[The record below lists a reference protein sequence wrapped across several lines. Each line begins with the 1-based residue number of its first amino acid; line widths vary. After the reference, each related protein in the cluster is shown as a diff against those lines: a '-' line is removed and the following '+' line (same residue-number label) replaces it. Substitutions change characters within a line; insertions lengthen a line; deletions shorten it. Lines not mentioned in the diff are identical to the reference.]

1 MKARLEQ
8 ERAAKGAGRR
18 GPLPDENSKKA
29 ERRQLHEA
37 RAQATEEGAAGR
49 GPLPDENS
57 KKAERRQLHEA
68 RAQATEEGAAGRGPL
83 PDENSKNAE
92 RRQLHEARAQATE
105 EGAAGRGPLPDENS
119 KEAQRRQLHEARA
132 QATEEGIGGRGPLPD
147 ENSKEAQRRQL
158 HEARAQATEEGAA
171 GRGPLPDENSKKAE
185 RRQLHEARAQ
195 ATEEGAGSRGPLPD
209 ENSKEA
215 QRRQLHEARAQAT
228 EEGIGGRGPLPVA
241 SEIQQQG
248 YPFPDEDTLA
258 PEQAQAQY
266 LAFARSWSRFGLS
279 RVCEKCQTLTPG
291 RHCKRA
297 KGTEQLLCRN
307 CRENR
312 TKVVL
317 PTPVPIPEALQRL
330 RTIEQHLLAM
340 ARISQVL
347 LDKLPSGGP
356 SAQWGRMYAVLMQ
369 EPFICGVLEGASLEE
384 DGTVLVEGVDG
395 ITASPA
401 RLEYLH
407 AALQALRR
415 HHRLYQ
421 QCPAVETALARMAA
435 ILANK
440 APAASATEPTDPPPA
455 AQADE
460 EEEVEVTY
468 LLSKQFQAPKADVH
482 DLRKARGS
490 ADLSDDLD
498 AKFFPHLF
506 PTGCGG
512 WQNDY
517 GGFAQYARR
526 RLLSADGR
534 FEGSTGYIMWLLE
547 MKTKKRLSGNINVRI
562 SNQRTPRSRSE
573 YENGS
578 RRVYAAL
585 RDIPGTQP
593 YLYAK
598 KGVAL
603 NMNSLAF
610 PASS

>member
-1 MKARLEQ
+1 MKARIEQ

-18 GPLPDENSKKA
+18 GPLPND
-29 ERRQLHEA
+29 
-37 RAQATEEGAAGR
+37 
-49 GPLPDENS
+49 
-57 KKAERRQLHEA
+57 
-68 RAQATEEGAAGRGPL
+68 
-83 PDENSKNAE
+83 
-92 RRQLHEARAQATE
+92 
-105 EGAAGRGPLPDENS
+105 NS

-132 QATEEGIGGRGPLPD
+132 
-147 ENSKEAQRRQL
+147 
-158 HEARAQATEEGAA
+158 H
-171 GRGPLPDENSKKAE
+171 
-185 RRQLHEARAQ
+185 
-195 ATEEGAGSRGPLPD
+195 ATEEGAGGRGPLSD

-279 RVCEKCQTLTPG
+279 RVCEKCQTLTPA

-297 KGTEQLLCRN
+297 KGTEQVLCRN

-330 RTIEQHLLAM
+330 QTIEQHLLAM

-407 AALQALRR
+407 VQALRR
-415 HHRLYQ
+415 HHRLYH

-455 AQADE
+455 A
-460 EEEVEVTY
+460 
-468 LLSKQFQAPKADVH
+468 KQ
-482 DLRKARGS
+482 
-490 ADLSDDLD
+490 
-498 AKFFPHLF
+498 
-506 PTGCGG
+506 
-512 WQNDY
+512 
-517 GGFAQYARR
+517 
-526 RLLSADGR
+526 
-534 FEGSTGYIMWLLE
+534 
-547 MKTKKRLSGNINVRI
+547 TKK
-562 SNQRTPRSRSE
+562 
-573 YENGS
+573 
-578 RRVYAAL
+578 
-585 RDIPGTQP
+585 
-593 YLYAK
+593 K
-598 KGVAL
+598 KKWK
-603 NMNSLAF
+603 
-610 PASS
+610 